1 MTGQNSLVAPPASG
15 SSSNREPSRG
25 RRFINFMTGRSRS
38 SSSPKYS
45 PDQPQLGSALPTP
58 AGNPAQASDSLTTAA
73 HPSQEPLQ
81 PKPAPVTTLA
91 SPTKEPPQ
99 LWNQTLEIV
108 KRKLSIN
115 NTPFSLDGNNLHSKS
130 ATENIQAIIQMLEGA
145 QKDEQ
150 KRRLRFP
157 GWHGKEIVVVERLG
171 TVLKTMDKYATIV
184 DVAIQHSPEVT
195 SLVWAGVRGILQV
208 RIIFFC

>member
-1 MTGQNSLVAPPASG
+1 MPVQPAPAPVPTLAPPA
-15 SSSNREPSRG
+15 
-25 RRFINFMTGRSRS
+25 
-38 SSSPKYS
+38 
-45 PDQPQLGSALPTP
+45 
-58 AGNPAQASDSLTTAA
+58 
-73 HPSQEPLQ
+73 
-81 PKPAPVTTLA
+81 
-91 SPTKEPPQ
+91 PQ
-99 LWNQTLEIV
+99 LWDQTLEIV
-108 KRKLSIN
+108 KRKLSIS
-115 NTPFSLDGNNLHSKS
+115 NTPFSLDDNNLHSKS

-195 SLVWAGVRGILQV
+195 ALVWAGVRGILQV
-208 RIIFFC
+208 RIIFLSLKSANVTLERERERAISSANIS